1 MKRLIFIL
9 FVVAIASLTSCQ
21 KDVVTPADQS
31 AQSNQKIATTFKVLS
46 HYTINTAVNGFL
58 RIVLAKDSVNK
69 DDILIMFNPN
79 TSPAFVFNEDASYF
93 PGYGLVGFS
102 SMSSNGVQL
111 TIDKRPFPAVSTA
124 IPLNVYAAKSDVY
137 MLNLTVVDSIPT
149 NYDIWLMDDYKKDSL
164 DFRHNPTYA
173 FNLNLAD
180 TNSFGSNR
188 FSLVIRQNQNRVLKV
203 NLLDFKADKAKGGVQ
218 FAWKTENEG
227 NNTIFVLEKAR
238 EKREP
243 FSQLTRI
250 TSSGKGTYA
259 FLDKTHTYGEAVYR
273 LKVISQDGSVITSK
287 VVSAKEVKEKKEDRE
302 NKED

>member
-1 MKRLIFIL
+1 MKRLTFTL
-9 FVVAIASLTSCQ
+9 FVIAIASLTSCQ
-21 KDVVTPADQS
+21 KEVVAPAGQS
-31 AQSNQKIATTFKVLS
+31 AQSNQKIATTFKALS
-46 HYTINTAVNGFL
+46 HYAINTAVNGLL
-58 RIVLAKDSVNK
+58 RVILAKDSVNK

-137 MLNLTVVDSIPT
+137 TLNLTAVDSIPT
-149 NYDIWLMDDYKKDSL
+149 NYDIWLMDAYKKDSL

-180 TNSFGSNR
+180 ANSFGSNR
-188 FSLVIRQNQNRVLKV
+188 FSLVIRQNQNKVLKV

-218 FAWKTENEG
+218 FTWETENEG

-250 TSSGKGTYA
+250 TSSGIGAYT
-259 FLDKTHTYGEAVYR
+259 FFDKVHAYGEVLYR
-273 LKVISQDGSVITSK
+273 LKLVAQDGSVINSK
-287 VVSAKEVKEKKEDRE
+287 VVSAK
-302 NKED
+302 N